1 MPNRR
6 LRQLASITCVA
17 FYLAACSSGG
27 EEGGTTQAIQTW
39 TLGAP
44 TYYTTFGDNV
54 GQTVIGDLNGD
65 GRNDLATSNG
75 EVLFIHYQDSNGAL
89 SSLFSIN
96 SHQHFDIEISRIALG
111 DLNADG
117 KQDIV
122 IMGRCLSG
130 GCQTTYE
137 FIVLYQDPQTGQLA
151 PGRALD
157 VSATRAFHAAIGD
170 INSDDRD
177 DLVIVT
183 DENRLSIFYQNA
195 TGGLERETIYDN
207 TFVIRTGPVRICDMD
222 NDGDKDIVVQSGL
235 KQLAI
240 IKQDS
245 TVNPSILDGTPDYYS
260 IQTSFWPQIHTFEV
274 GDLNGDGRNDVV
286 TNDPASNGYL
296 NILFQNSSG
305 TLDPAVL
312 IPVFSSALYG
322 IEIADVNGDGLNDI
336 AGEVVDPGL
345 DLNGKVY
352 VFHQKADHSFGNP
365 ITYRFT
371 TRSGGGSQEY
381 DALSFGDV
389 TGDGRPDAVVT
400 WWPDKLLVV
409 LPGIPS

>member
-1 MPNRR
+1 MHNPSLCRRR
-6 LRQLASITCVA
+6 LRQLVSITCAA
-17 FYLAACSSGG
+17 FFLAACSSGG
-27 EEGGTTQAIQTW
+27 EEAGPPIQTLK
-39 TLGAP
+39 LGAP
-44 TYYTTFGDNV
+44 SYYPTFGDLV

-65 GRNDLATSNG
+65 GRNDVATSNG
-75 EVLFIHYQDSNGAL
+75 EVLFIYYQDSNGAL
-89 SSLFSIN
+89 SSLLSIN
-96 SHQHFDIEISRIALG
+96 SHQHFDIEMSRIALG
-111 DLNADG
+111 DLNNDG

-122 IMGRCLSG
+122 LMGRCLSG

-137 FIVLYQDPQTGQLA
+137 FIVLYQDPQTGELV
-151 PGRALD
+151 PGPALD
-157 VSATRAFHAAIGD
+157 VSGTRALNAAIGD

-183 DENRLSIFYQNA
+183 NENRLSIFYQNA
-195 TGGLERETIYDN
+195 TGGLERETIYDR
-207 TFVIRTGPVRICDMD
+207 TFVILTGPVRILDMD

-245 TVNPSILDGTPDYYS
+245 TVSPSVLDGTPDYYS
-260 IQTSFWPQIHTFEV
+260 IQTSYWPHIRTFEV

-286 TNDPASNGYL
+286 TADPGNNGYL
-296 NILFQNSSG
+296 NIFFQNTAG

-312 IPVFSSALYG
+312 IPVFSTPLYG

-336 AGEVVDPGL
+336 AGEVVDIGS
-345 DLNGKVY
+345 GAVH

-365 ITYRFT
+365 IAYRFT
-371 TRSGGGSQEY
+371 TLSGGGSPES